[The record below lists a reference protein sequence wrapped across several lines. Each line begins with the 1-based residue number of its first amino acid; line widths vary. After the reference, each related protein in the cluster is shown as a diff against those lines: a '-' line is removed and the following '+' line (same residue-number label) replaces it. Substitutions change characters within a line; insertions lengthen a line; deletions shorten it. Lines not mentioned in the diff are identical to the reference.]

1 MIEGHGDD
9 SYKYRYP
16 IRSNFSSNVYN
27 KRRTSTDCV
36 HICAG
41 ASLPYPLIPEPEPY
55 TLEARLAD
63 RHALPAASVCVT
75 NGATEA
81 IYLIAQTFRG
91 TNTAILMPTF
101 SEYADACRM
110 HGHKVTS
117 LYTLDAVPEDVHMV
131 WLCNPNN
138 PTGEVRDKKYLTELI
153 ARHPRGLF
161 RDRSVIRVFHA
172 ERAFYGAGSC
182 RISQC
187 DPSTFDDQT
196 LCHSGTSVG
205 VCHCASRTDR
215 ASAYEPDA
223 LVGQSACHRSRTLP
237 AFRRHPGRS
246 LHERFIPRKRPPA

>member
-9 SYKYRYP
+9 SYKYRHP

-27 KRRTSTDCV
+27 KVNLDGLRAHLCGRISA
-36 HICAG
+36 ISA
-41 ASLPYPLIPEPEPY
+41 YPEPEPY

-138 PTGEVRDKKYLTELI
+138 PTGALYPKEVLQKIVDLAREHHLI
-153 ARHPRGLF
+153 IFSDEIYDRLVMDGKEHISIASLAPDLFCVTFSGLSKSHMIAAAVVLPPLF
-161 RDRSVIRVFHA
+161 RIQNMASIIMQKIRYQPEIA
-172 ERAFYGAGSC
+172 
-182 RISQC
+182 
-187 DPSTFDDQT
+187 
-196 LCHSGTSVG
+196 
-205 VCHCASRTDR
+205 
-215 ASAYEPDA
+215 
-223 LVGQSACHRSRTLP
+223 
-237 AFRRHPGRS
+237 
-246 LHERFIPRKRPPA
+246 